1 MKSIYEPFQQVSLN
15 GVILDYDQPAIAV
28 ADQGLLYGYGVFD
41 TLRIF
46 KKKPFMLDRH
56 IDRLVS
62 SALILD
68 INVTEV
74 MSNIHLWLDEFIL
87 KTGLVDAIAR
97 ITVTKGVKDMP
108 CIIISSRPL
117 TYTAKHYMNGFSAG
131 VSAIKRNEYSP
142 LARIKSLNYLD
153 NILARRMANDK
164 GFDEALMLN
173 GKDFLCECSM
183 SNIFFMK
190 DEILHTPALG
200 CGVLDG
206 ITGALVKYTIAPE
219 LNLSLIEGEY
229 LFENLIC
236 ADESFLTNSAMGIM
250 PLVSVDGHPIGEGR
264 PGKITRLVMKHYESI
279 LDERHD

>member
-1 MKSIYEPFQQVSLN
+1 VKSIYEPFQQVSLN
-15 GVILDYDQPAIAV
+15 GVILDYDQPAVAV

-41 TLRIF
+41 TLRVY
-46 KKKPFMLDRH
+46 KKKPFMLDKH
-56 IDRLVS
+56 IERLVS

-68 INVTEV
+68 INATEV
-74 MSNIHLWLDEFIL
+74 MSNIYLWLDEFIL
-87 KTGLVDAIAR
+87 VTDLVDAIAR

-108 CIIISSRPL
+108 CIIISCRPL

-173 GKDFLCECSM
+173 SNDFLCECSM
-183 SNIFFMK
+183 SNIFFVK
-190 DEILHTPALG
+190 DEVLHTPALS

-206 ITGALVKYTIAPE
+206 ITGALVKDTIAPK

-229 LFENLIC
+229 LCENLIC
-236 ADESFLTNSAMGIM
+236 AAESFLTNSAMGIM
-250 PLVSVDGHPIGEGR
+250 PLVSIDGHPIGEGR
-264 PGKITRLVMKHYESI
+264 PGKITGLVMKRYLNI
-279 LDERHD
+279 LDGRHD

>member
-1 MKSIYEPFQQVSLN
+1 VKSIYEPFQQVSLN

-87 KTGLVDAIAR
+87 KTGLVDAISR

-108 CIIISSRPL
+108 CIIISSRPFI
-117 TYTAKHYMNGFSAG
+117 YTAKHYMNGFSAG
-131 VSAIKRNEYSP
+131 VSAIKRNEHSP
-142 LARIKSLNYLD
+142 LAKIKSLNYLD

-183 SNIFFMK
+183 SNIFFVK
-190 DEILHTPALG
+190 DEILHTPAPD
-200 CGVLDG
+200 CGLLDG
-206 ITGALVKYTIAPE
+206 ITGALVKDTIAPV

-229 LFENLIC
+229 LCEDLIC

-250 PLVSVDGHPIGEGR
+250 PLISIDRHPIGEGR
-264 PGKITRLVMKHYESI
+264 PGKITRLVMKHYLNI
-279 LDERHD
+279 LDGRYD